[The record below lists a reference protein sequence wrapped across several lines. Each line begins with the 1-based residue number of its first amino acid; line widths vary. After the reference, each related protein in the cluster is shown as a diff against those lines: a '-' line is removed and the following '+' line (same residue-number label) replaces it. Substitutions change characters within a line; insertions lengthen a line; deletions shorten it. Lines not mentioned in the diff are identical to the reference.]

1 MFYHYGGFDMKI
13 FILTKKS
20 LFAIGLCLMAGILAL
35 WGISSSI
42 SVAANAKVRKLP
54 IYAVQTNQK
63 KACLTFD
70 AAWGNEDTQELI
82 DILGKYNVKAT
93 FFVVGGWVDK
103 YPESVKAL
111 AEAGHEIMN
120 HSNTHPNL
128 PKLAREEIRSEIRAC
143 NNKIEKVTGI
153 RPNLLRPPY
162 GDYNNALLEVIEEEN
177 MYAIQWDVDSLDW
190 KNLSA
195 ADIQTRVL
203 SGVTNGSII
212 LFHNAAMN
220 TPAALPGII
229 EKLQADGYEL
239 VTVNDL
245 IYKNNYT
252 LDNTGRQISNSDI
265 TTAIPETSQTELTQM
280 PAH

>member
-1 MFYHYGGFDMKI
+1 MKI

-42 SVAANAKVRKLP
+42 SVTTNAKVRKLP

-82 DILGKYNVKAT
+82 NILGKYNAKAT
-93 FFVVGGWVDK
+93 FFVVGEWVDK

-143 NNKIEKVTGI
+143 NDKIEKVTGI

-252 LDNTGRQISNSDI
+252 LDNTGRQVSNSDI
-265 TTAIPETSQTELTQM
+265 TTAIPETSQTELTQI
-280 PAH
+280 PTH

>member
-1 MFYHYGGFDMKI
+1 MNNSCYNITHIVTFCSFT
-13 FILTKKS
+13 LTY
-20 LFAIGLCLMAGILAL
+20 M
-35 WGISSSI
+35 
-42 SVAANAKVRKLP
+42 
-54 IYAVQTNQK
+54 
-63 KACLTFD
+63 
-70 AAWGNEDTQELI
+70 
-82 DILGKYNVKAT
+82 
-93 FFVVGGWVDK
+93 
-103 YPESVKAL
+103 
-111 AEAGHEIMN
+111 
-120 HSNTHPNL
+120 
-128 PKLAREEIRSEIRAC
+128 
-143 NNKIEKVTGI
+143 
-153 RPNLLRPPY
+153 
-162 GDYNNALLEVIEEEN
+162 
-177 MYAIQWDVDSLDW
+177 VDSLDW

-265 TTAIPETSQTELTQM
+265 TTAIPETSQPESTQI

>member
-1 MFYHYGGFDMKI
+1 MNNFCYNITHIVTFCS
-13 FILTKKS
+13 FTLTY
-20 LFAIGLCLMAGILAL
+20 M
-35 WGISSSI
+35 
-42 SVAANAKVRKLP
+42 
-54 IYAVQTNQK
+54 
-63 KACLTFD
+63 
-70 AAWGNEDTQELI
+70 
-82 DILGKYNVKAT
+82 
-93 FFVVGGWVDK
+93 
-103 YPESVKAL
+103 
-111 AEAGHEIMN
+111 
-120 HSNTHPNL
+120 
-128 PKLAREEIRSEIRAC
+128 
-143 NNKIEKVTGI
+143 
-153 RPNLLRPPY
+153 
-162 GDYNNALLEVIEEEN
+162 
-177 MYAIQWDVDSLDW
+177 VDSLDW

-203 SGVTNGSII
+203 SSVTNGSII

-280 PAH
+280 PAHW